1 MGKSEEF
8 RMSANQVAEEIF
20 NISKQSNTSESHQ
33 KMDTALKSKS
43 FDTNNQQDHKN
54 FQKTVYTPQKPMGVD
69 KQDSHQTRNAVH
81 HQIEKAESRTNDA
94 LEAPKAQHVRA
105 HQTFKD
111 DHTKHASENMGFTQ
125 EDVTKDQLKDFEDK
139 KKNA

>member
-1 MGKSEEF
+1 
-8 RMSANQVAEEIF
+8 
-20 NISKQSNTSESHQ
+20 
-33 KMDTALKSKS
+33 
-43 FDTNNQQDHKN
+43 
-54 FQKTVYTPQKPMGVD
+54 MGVD

-94 LEAPKAQHVRA
+94 LEAAKAQHVRV

-125 EDVTKDQLKDFEDK
+125 EGVTKDQLKNLEDK